1 MTPTSSFKLV
11 LILVLLGCAT
21 QSCVKDAI
29 DLEQDD
35 IQSSK
40 IDDNIPYGEA
50 LILGKQLENPFSV
63 DKMERALN
71 TIQRTERQATI
82 NFINETSDSIKSTEG
97 CDLDID
103 SGSSLTF
110 EVKNNLGGKP
120 NIDNFPVS
128 IFSNCSMMYKDGN
141 IFRCEKGIED
151 IKSYENRL
159 QLASKEDTLVFEF
172 TFRFTELKKANA
184 EPCN

>member
-1 MTPTSSFKLV
+1 MNKIALLTSFTIVISLFL
-11 LILVLLGCAT
+11 
-21 QSCVKDAI
+21 SCNC
-29 DLEQDD
+29 DD
-35 IQSSK
+35 CGGGNGYYPI
-40 IDDNIPYGEA
+40 E
-50 LILGKQLENPFSV
+50 
-63 DKMERALN
+63 
-71 TIQRTERQATI
+71 ATI

-151 IKSYENRL
+151 IKSYENRV